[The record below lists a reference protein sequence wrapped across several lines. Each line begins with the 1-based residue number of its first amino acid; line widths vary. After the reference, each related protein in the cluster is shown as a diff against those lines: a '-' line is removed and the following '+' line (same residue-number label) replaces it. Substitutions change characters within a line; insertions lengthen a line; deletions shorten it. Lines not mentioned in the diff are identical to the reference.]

1 MLKITI
7 KGLLAAKRRL
17 FTTALAVLLGVA
29 FMAGTLVLTD
39 TIGKTVTDFFA
50 SLNAGTDA
58 HVRGRAAASDL
69 GAQRPRIDATLVSTI
84 TAVPGVG
91 AAEGIVI
98 GYAQLVDKQ
107 GKAVGNPTLGAPV
120 GADWGTVDAL
130 NPFNL
135 VTGRPPQADAEV
147 VIDKASADKA
157 RFVVGDTAT
166 VLVQTGPQRV
176 QVVGIARFGAAD
188 SPAGS
193 SVVLFTK
200 AAAERL
206 VGQPGKVDGIG
217 VVAAEGVSQQE
228 LRDRVARVTP
238 PSVEVVT
245 GKVIEQES
253 RRAVKDIINIANRF
267 LLTFAVIALFVGSF
281 IIYNTFSIL
290 VAQRTRDMAL
300 LRAVGAS
307 RRQVLGSVLLEA
319 VVVGLIAAVLG
330 LVAGIGVAA
339 GLKAL
344 LAGFGLDIPAAGI
357 VVTARTV
364 VASLLTG
371 LLVSVGSAVLP
382 ARRASKVP
390 PIAAL
395 RDLAHDRSGRSRR
408 RVVIGAAVTAAG
420 AASLLLGLLSQSER
434 ALPAVGL
441 GAAVI
446 FLGVAVLGP
455 VIARPVSRLI
465 GAPLPALTG
474 MPGKLA
480 RENAIRNP
488 KRTAATAAA
497 LMIGVSLVCFITIVA
512 SSSKAS
518 SAAQID
524 KAFSGDFVIDAGSLG
539 AGGLSHDLAERL
551 GRLPEVKAAAGVRQ
565 AFAQIGGTA
574 ADLLAIDPATYGKI
588 VDLDLTHGRLED
600 LDHDGIAVR
609 DTVATARGWSV
620 GDRVPVRFAQTGDQQ
635 LTVAAIYRAR
645 NVAGDYVVGD
655 YVVGLAAHQ
664 ANVADRF
671 DTSVLVAKADGVS
684 VADAR
689 AAIEQVTAEYPT
701 AKLQDQTEYKQ
712 AQAAQIDRFVNLVY
726 VLLALAVLIALL
738 GIANTLALSIFERTR
753 ELGLLRAVGMTRRQL
768 RSMVRWESVII
779 ALLGA
784 FLGLAIGLFSG
795 WAMVTAVADEGAML
809 QLPAGQL
816 AAVALIAALAGMLAA
831 VVPALRA
838 SRLNLLAAIATE

>member
-17 FTTALAVLLGVA
+17 FATASAVLLGVA

-58 HVRGRAAASDL
+58 NVRGRAASSDL
-69 GAQRPRIDATLVSTI
+69 GGQRPRVDAALVRTI
-84 TAVPGVG
+84 AAVPGVR
-91 AAEGIVI
+91 AAEGDIA
-98 GYAQLVDKQ
+98 GYAQLVDKH
-107 GKAVGNPTLGAPV
+107 GKAVGNPDLGAAPV
-120 GADWGTVDAL
+120 GADWGQVDAL
-130 NPFNL
+130 NPFTL
-135 VTGRPPQADAEV
+135 VTGRPPQADDEV

-157 RFVVGDTAT
+157 RFAVGDTAT

-176 QVVGIARFGAAD
+176 QVTGIARFGTAD

-253 RRAVKDIINIANRF
+253 RRAVEDIINIANRF

-307 RRQVLGSVLLEA
+307 RRQMLGSVLLEA

-465 GAPLPALTG
+465 GAPLTALTG

-488 KRTAATAAA
+488 
-497 LMIGVSLVCFITIVA
+497 
-512 SSSKAS
+512 
-518 SAAQID
+518 SA
-524 KAFSGDFVIDAGSLG
+524 
-539 AGGLSHDLAERL
+539 
-551 GRLPEVKAAAGVRQ
+551 P
-565 AFAQIGGTA
+565 
-574 ADLLAIDPATYGKI
+574 
-588 VDLDLTHGRLED
+588 
-600 LDHDGIAVR
+600 
-609 DTVATARGWSV
+609 
-620 GDRVPVRFAQTGDQQ
+620 
-635 LTVAAIYRAR
+635 
-645 NVAGDYVVGD
+645 
-655 YVVGLAAHQ
+655 
-664 ANVADRF
+664 
-671 DTSVLVAKADGVS
+671 
-684 VADAR
+684 
-689 AAIEQVTAEYPT
+689 
-701 AKLQDQTEYKQ
+701 
-712 AQAAQIDRFVNLVY
+712 
-726 VLLALAVLIALL
+726 
-738 GIANTLALSIFERTR
+738 
-753 ELGLLRAVGMTRRQL
+753 RRPQ
-768 RSMVRWESVII
+768 R
-779 ALLGA
+779 
-784 FLGLAIGLFSG
+784 
-795 WAMVTAVADEGAML
+795 
-809 QLPAGQL
+809 P
-816 AAVALIAALAGMLAA
+816 
-831 VVPALRA
+831 
-838 SRLNLLAAIATE
+838 

>member
-1 MLKITI
+1 MLKITL

-29 FMAGTLVLTD
+29 FTAGTLVLTD
-39 TIGKTVTDFFA
+39 TIGKTVTDLFA
-50 SLNAGTDA
+50 SVNAGTDA
-58 HVRGRAAASDL
+58 LVRGRATSPELGGARVDAA
-69 GAQRPRIDATLVSTI
+69 LVASI
-84 TAVPGVG
+84 SAVPGVR
-91 AAEGIVI
+91 AAEGTIT

-107 GKAVGNPTLGAPV
+107 GKAVGNSNLGAPPV
-120 GADWGTVDAL
+120 GASWGQVDAL

-135 VTGRPPQADAEV
+135 ITGRPPQADGEV
-147 VIDKASADKA
+147 VIDKASADTA
-157 RFVVGDTAT
+157 RFVVGDPAT

-176 QVVGIARFGAAD
+176 QVVGIARFGVAD

-200 AAAERL
+200 AAAQRL
-206 VGQPGKVDGIG
+206 LGEPGKVDGIG

-228 LRDRVARVTP
+228 LRDRIAKVTP

-245 GKVIEQES
+245 GKQVEQES
-253 RRAVKDIINIANRF
+253 QRAVKDLLNFANRF

-281 IIYNTFSIL
+281 SIYNTFSIL
-290 VAQRTRDMAL
+290 IVQRTRDLAL

-307 RRQVLGSVLLEA
+307 RRQVFGSVLVEA
-319 VVVGLIAAVLG
+319 VVVGLIAAALG

-344 LAGFGLDIPAAGI
+344 LTWFGLDIPTAGI
-357 VVTARTV
+357 VVTPRTV
-364 VASLLTG
+364 LVSLLTG

-408 RVVIGAAVTAAG
+408 RLVIGAVVVAAG
-420 AASLLLGLLSQSER
+420 AASLLLGLLSQSDR
-434 ALPAVGL
+434 ALPAVGG

-465 GAPLPALTG
+465 GAPLPALMG

-512 SSSKAS
+512 ASSKAS

-524 KAFSGDFVIDAGSLG
+524 KAFTGDFVIDTGSPSG
-539 AGGLSHDLAERL
+539 RGFSHDLAERL
-551 GRLPEVKAAAGVRQ
+551 NKLAEVKAASGVRQ
-565 AFAQIGGTA
+565 GFAPIGGTP

-588 VDLDLTHGRLED
+588 VDLDLAQGRLED

-609 DTVATARGWSV
+609 DTVAGARGWSV
-620 GDRVPVRFAQTGDQQ
+620 GDKVPVRFALTGDQQ
-635 LTVAAIYRAR
+635 LTVAAIYRAKK
-645 NVAGDYVVGD
+645 VAGDYVI
-655 YVVGLAAHQ
+655 GLAAYE
-664 ANVADRF
+664 ANLADRF
-671 DTSVLVAKADGVS
+671 DTQVLVAKADGVS

-689 AAIEQVTAEYPT
+689 AAIEGVTAEYPT

-712 AQAAQIDRFVNLVY
+712 AQAGQIDRVVNLVY

-795 WAMVTAVADEGAML
+795 WAMVTAVADEGARL

-816 AAVALIAALAGMLAA
+816 AAVAIIAALAGMAAA
-831 VVPALRA
+831 VLPARRA
-838 SRLNLLAAIATE
+838 SRLNVLAAIATE

>member
-1 MLKITI
+1 MITTTI
-7 KGLLAAKRRL
+7 KTLLAAKRRL
-17 FTTALAVLLGVA
+17 FATASAVLLGVA

-58 HVRGRAAASDL
+58 YVRGMAAASDL
-69 GAQRPRIDATLVSTI
+69 GGQRPRVDAALVRTVA
-84 TAVPGVG
+84 AVPGVR
-91 AAEGIVI
+91 AAEGNVT

-107 GKAVGNPTLGAPV
+107 GKAVGNSNLGAAPV
-120 GADWGTVDAL
+120 GAAWTQVDAL
-130 NPFNL
+130 NPFDL
-135 VTGRPPQADAEV
+135 VTGRPPRADDEV
-147 VIDKASADKA
+147 VIDKASADKTRLA
-157 RFVVGDTAT
+157 VGDSAT

-176 QVVGIARFGAAD
+176 RVVGVARFGAAD

-206 VGQPGKVDGIG
+206 VGEPGKVDGIG
-217 VVAAEGVSQQE
+217 VAAATGVSQQE
-228 LRDRVARVTP
+228 LRDRIAEVTP

-245 GKVIEQES
+245 GKVIERES
-253 RRAVKDIINIANRF
+253 QRAVKDLMSFANRF
-267 LLTFAVIALFVGSF
+267 LLTFALIALFVGSF

-290 VAQRTRDMAL
+290 VAQRTRDLAL

-330 LVAGIGVAA
+330 LVAGIAVAA

-344 LAGFGLDIPAAGI
+344 LTGFGLDIPAAGI

-408 RVVIGAAVTAAG
+408 RMVTGTAVTAAG
-420 AASLLLGLLSQSER
+420 AASLSLGLLSQSER

-441 GAAVI
+441 GAAVV
-446 FLGVAVLGP
+446 FLGAAVLGP
-455 VIARPVSRLI
+455 VVARPVSRLI
-465 GAPLPALTG
+465 GAPLPALVG
-474 MPGKLA
+474 MPGRLA

-497 LMIGVSLVCFITIVA
+497 LMIGVSLVCFVTIVA

-524 KAFSGDFVIDAGSLG
+524 RAFAGDFVIDSGSLG

-551 GRLPEVKAAAGVRQ
+551 GRLPQVKAASGTRQ
-565 AFAQIGGTA
+565 TVAQVGGST
-574 ADLLAIDPATYGKI
+574 ADLLAIDPGTYGKI
-588 VDLDLTHGRLED
+588 VDLDLTRGRVED
-600 LDHDGIAVR
+600 LDADGIAVR
-609 DTVATARGWSV
+609 EEVATARGWSV
-620 GDRVPVRFAQTGDQQ
+620 GDTVPVRFAQTGEQQ
-635 LTVAAIYRAR
+635 FTLAAIYHAR
-645 NVAGDYVVGD
+645 NVAGDYVVG
-655 YVVGLAAHQ
+655 LAAHE
-664 ANVADRF
+664 ANAAGRF
-671 DTSVLVAKADGVS
+671 DTKVLVVKADGVS
-684 VADAR
+684 AADAR
-689 AAIEQVTAEYPT
+689 AAIDKVTADYPT
-701 AKLQDQTEYKQ
+701 AKLHDQTQYKQ

-738 GIANTLALSIFERTR
+738 GIANTLALSILERTR

-784 FLGLAIGLFSG
+784 FLGLAIGLLAG
-795 WAMVTAVADEGAML
+795 WAMVTAVADEGARL
-809 QLPAGQL
+809 QLPVGQL
-816 AAVALIAALAGMLAA
+816 AAVTVIAALAGMLAA
-831 VVPALRA
+831 VLPAHRA
-838 SRLNLLAAIATE
+838 SRLNVLAAIATE

>member
-1 MLKITI
+1 MLKTTL

-29 FMAGTLVLTD
+29 FVAGTLVLTD
-39 TIGKTVTDFFA
+39 TIGKTVTDLFA
-50 SLNAGTDA
+50 SLNARTDA
-58 HVRGRAAASDL
+58 QVRGRPVSSEF
-69 GAQRPRIDATLVSTI
+69 GGGRPRVDAALVPTI
-84 TAVPGVG
+84 TAVPGVR
-91 AAEGIVI
+91 AVEGTIT

-107 GKAVGNPTLGAPV
+107 GKAVGNSNLGAQPV
-120 GADWGTVDAL
+120 GADWATTDAL

-147 VIDKASADKA
+147 VIDKASADTA
-157 RFVVGDTAT
+157 RFAVGDTAT

-176 QVVGIARFGAAD
+176 QVVGIARFGTAD

-206 VGQPGKVDGIG
+206 LGEPGKVDGIG

-228 LRDRVARVTP
+228 LRDRIAKVTP

-245 GKVIEQES
+245 GKVLEQES
-253 RRAVKDIINIANRF
+253 QRAVKDLLNFANQF
-267 LLTFAVIALFVGSF
+267 LLTFALIALFVGSF
-281 IIYNTFSIL
+281 SIYNTFSIL
-290 VAQRTRDMAL
+290 IVQRTRDLAL

-307 RRQVLGSVLLEA
+307 RRQVLGSVLVEA
-319 VVVGLIAAVLG
+319 VVVGLIAAALG

-344 LAGFGLDIPAAGI
+344 LTGFGLDIPAAGI

-364 VASLLTG
+364 VVSLLTG

-408 RVVIGAAVTAAG
+408 RLVIGAVVTAAG
-420 AASLLLGLLSQSER
+420 AASLLLGLLSQSDR
-434 ALPAVGL
+434 ALPAVGG

-512 SSSKAS
+512 ASSKAS

-524 KAFSGDFVIDAGSLG
+524 KAFTGDFVIDAGSP
-539 AGGLSHDLAERL
+539 GGRGFSHDLAERL
-551 GRLPEVKAAAGVRQ
+551 DRLPEVKAASGVRQ
-565 AFAQIGGTA
+565 GFAPIGGTP

-588 VDLDLTHGRLED
+588 VDLDLTRGRLED
-600 LDHDGIAVR
+600 LGHDGIAVR

-620 GDRVPVRFAQTGDQQ
+620 GDKVPVRFALTGDQQ
-635 LTVAAIYRAR
+635 FTVAAIYRAK
-645 NVAGDYVVGD
+645 NVAGDYVI
-655 YVVGLAAHQ
+655 GLAAHE
-664 ANVADRF
+664 ANLADRF
-671 DTSVLVAKADGVS
+671 DTQVLVAKADGVS

-689 AAIEQVTAEYPT
+689 AAIEAVTAEYPT

-712 AQAAQIDRFVNLVY
+712 AQAGQIDRVVNLVY
-726 VLLALAVLIALL
+726 VLLALAVLIGLL

-795 WAMVTAVADEGAML
+795 WAMVTAVADEGARL

-816 AAVALIAALAGMLAA
+816 AAVTLLAALAGMAAA
-831 VVPALRA
+831 VLPARRA

>member
-17 FTTALAVLLGVA
+17 FTTAMAVLLGVA
-29 FMAGTLVLTD
+29 FTAGTLVLTD

-50 SLNAGTDA
+50 SVNAGTDA
-58 HVRGRAAASDL
+58 YVRGRVASPELGGRSRVDAA
-69 GAQRPRIDATLVSTI
+69 LVPTI
-84 TAVPGVG
+84 TAVPGVT
-91 AAEGIVI
+91 AAEGTIG

-107 GKAVGNPTLGAPV
+107 GKAVGNSNLGAPPV
-120 GADWGTVDAL
+120 GANWGTVDAL

-135 VTGRPPQADAEV
+135 VAGRPPQADDEV
-147 VIDKASADKA
+147 VIDKASADTA
-157 RFVVGDTAT
+157 RFAVGDTAT

-176 QVVGIARFGAAD
+176 RVVGIARFGTVD
-188 SPAGS
+188 SLAGS

-200 AAAERL
+200 ATAERV
-206 VGQPGKVDGIG
+206 VGEAGKVDGIG
-217 VVAAEGVSQQE
+217 VVAAKGVSQQE
-228 LRDRVARVTP
+228 LRDRIAKVTP

-245 GKVIEQES
+245 GKVLEQENQ
-253 RRAVKDIINIANRF
+253 RAVKGLLNIANQF
-267 LLTFAVIALFVGSF
+267 LLTFALIALFVGSF
-281 IIYNTFSIL
+281 SIYNTFSIL
-290 VAQRTRDMAL
+290 IVQRTRDLAL

-307 RRQVLGSVLLEA
+307 RRQVLGSVLVEA
-319 VVVGLIAAVLG
+319 VVVGLIAAALG

-344 LAGFGLDIPAAGI
+344 LTGFGLDIPTAGI

-408 RVVIGAAVTAAG
+408 RLVIGAVVTAAG
-420 AASLLLGLLSQSER
+420 AASLVLGLLSQSER
-434 ALPAVGL
+434 ALPAVGG

-465 GAPLPALTG
+465 GAPLSALTG

-480 RENAIRNP
+480 RENAMRNP
-488 KRTAATAAA
+488 KRTSATAAA

-518 SAAQID
+518 SAAQVD
-524 KAFSGDFVIDAGSLG
+524 KAFTGDFVIDTGSP
-539 AGGLSHDLAERL
+539 GGLGFSHDLAERL
-551 GRLPEVKAAAGVRQ
+551 NRLPEVKAASGVRQ
-565 AFAQIGGTA
+565 GFAPIGGTP

-588 VDLDLTHGRLED
+588 VDLDLTQGRLED
-600 LDHDGIAVR
+600 LGHDGIAVR

-620 GDRVPVRFAQTGDQQ
+620 GDKVPVRFAETGDQQ
-635 LTVAAIYRAR
+635 LTVAAIYH
-645 NVAGDYVVGD
+645 NKDVAGDYVI
-655 YVVGLAAHQ
+655 GLATHE
-664 ANVADRF
+664 ANLADRF

-684 VADAR
+684 AADAR
-689 AAIEQVTAEYPT
+689 AAIEGVTADYPT

-712 AQAAQIDRFVNLVY
+712 AQAGQIDRVVNLVY
-726 VLLALAVLIALL
+726 VLLALAVLIGLL
-738 GIANTLALSIFERTR
+738 GIANTLALSILERTR

-768 RSMVRWESVII
+768 RSMVRWEAVII

-784 FLGLAIGLFSG
+784 FLGLAIGLLAG
-795 WAMVTAVADEGAML
+795 WAMVTATADEGAKL

-816 AAVALIAALAGMLAA
+816 AAVTLLAALAGMLAA
-831 VVPALRA
+831 VLPARRA

>member
-1 MLKITI
+1 M
-7 KGLLAAKRRL
+7 
-17 FTTALAVLLGVA
+17 
-29 FMAGTLVLTD
+29 
-39 TIGKTVTDFFA
+39 
-50 SLNAGTDA
+50 
-58 HVRGRAAASDL
+58 
-69 GAQRPRIDATLVSTI
+69 VSTI
-84 TAVPGVG
+84 TAVPGVA

-330 LVAGIGVAA
+330 LVAGIGV
-339 GLKAL
+339 
-344 LAGFGLDIPAAGI
+344 
-357 VVTARTV
+357 
-364 VASLLTG
+364 
-371 LLVSVGSAVLP
+371 
-382 ARRASKVP
+382 
-390 PIAAL
+390 
-395 RDLAHDRSGRSRR
+395 
-408 RVVIGAAVTAAG
+408 
-420 AASLLLGLLSQSER
+420 
-434 ALPAVGL
+434 
-441 GAAVI
+441 
-446 FLGVAVLGP
+446 
-455 VIARPVSRLI
+455 
-465 GAPLPALTG
+465 
-474 MPGKLA
+474 
-480 RENAIRNP
+480 
-488 KRTAATAAA
+488 
-497 LMIGVSLVCFITIVA
+497 
-512 SSSKAS
+512 
-518 SAAQID
+518 
-524 KAFSGDFVIDAGSLG
+524 
-539 AGGLSHDLAERL
+539 
-551 GRLPEVKAAAGVRQ
+551 
-565 AFAQIGGTA
+565 
-574 ADLLAIDPATYGKI
+574 
-588 VDLDLTHGRLED
+588 
-600 LDHDGIAVR
+600 
-609 DTVATARGWSV
+609 
-620 GDRVPVRFAQTGDQQ
+620 
-635 LTVAAIYRAR
+635 
-645 NVAGDYVVGD
+645 
-655 YVVGLAAHQ
+655 
-664 ANVADRF
+664 
-671 DTSVLVAKADGVS
+671 
-684 VADAR
+684 
-689 AAIEQVTAEYPT
+689 
-701 AKLQDQTEYKQ
+701 
-712 AQAAQIDRFVNLVY
+712 
-726 VLLALAVLIALL
+726 
-738 GIANTLALSIFERTR
+738 
-753 ELGLLRAVGMTRRQL
+753 
-768 RSMVRWESVII
+768 VRWESVII

>member
-1 MLKITI
+1 MLTTTVKT
-7 KGLLAAKRRL
+7 LLAAKRRL

-58 HVRGRAAASDL
+58 HVRGRAAAADL

-84 TAVPGVG
+84 TTVPGVG

-135 VTGRPPQADAEV
+135 ITGRPPQADAEV

-344 LAGFGLDIPAAGI
+344 LAGCGLDIPAAGI

-395 RDLAHDRSGRSRR
+395 RDLAHDRSGLSRR
-408 RVVIGAAVTAAG
+408 RVVIGVAVTAAG

-455 VIARPVSRLI
+455 VIARPVS
-465 GAPLPALTG
+465 
-474 MPGKLA
+474 
-480 RENAIRNP
+480 
-488 KRTAATAAA
+488 

-524 KAFSGDFVIDAGSLG
+524 KAFTGDFVIDAGSLG

-551 GRLPEVKAAAGVRQ
+551 GRLPELKAAAGVRQ
-565 AFAQIGGTA
+565 AFAQLRWNV
-574 ADLLAIDPATYGKI
+574 ADQLDIAPATYGKI
-588 VDLDLTHGRLED
+588 VDLDLTHGRLAD

-645 NVAGDYVVGD
+645 NVAGDYVL
-655 YVVGLAAHQ
+655 GLAAHQ

-795 WAMVTAVADEGAML
+795 WAMVTAVADEGARL

-831 VVPALRA
+831 VVPAVRA

>member
-1 MLKITI
+1 MLKTTL

-29 FMAGTLVLTD
+29 FVAGTLVLTD
-39 TIGKTVTDFFA
+39 TIGKTVTDLFA

-58 HVRGRAAASDL
+58 QVRGRAASPDL
-69 GAQRPRIDATLVSTI
+69 GGQRPRVDAALVPTI
-84 TAVPGVG
+84 SAVPGVG
-91 AAEGIVI
+91 AAEGII
-98 GYAQLVDKQ
+98 TGYAQLVDKQ
-107 GKAVGNPTLGAPV
+107 GKAVGNSNLGAPPI
-120 GADWGTVDAL
+120 GADWATTDAL

-135 VTGRPPQADAEV
+135 VTGRAPQADAEV
-147 VIDKASADKA
+147 VIDKASADTA
-157 RFVVGDTAT
+157 RFAVGDTAT

-176 QVVGIARFGAAD
+176 RVVGIARFGVAD

-206 VGQPGKVDGIG
+206 LGEPGKVDGIG

-228 LRDRVARVTP
+228 LRDRIAKVTP

-245 GKVIEQES
+245 GKVLEQES
-253 RRAVKDIINIANRF
+253 QRAVKDLLNFANQF
-267 LLTFAVIALFVGSF
+267 LLTFALIALFVGSF
-281 IIYNTFSIL
+281 SIYNTFSIL
-290 VAQRTRDMAL
+290 IVQRTRDLAL

-307 RRQVLGSVLLEA
+307 RRQVLGSVLVEA
-319 VVVGLIAAVLG
+319 VVVGLIAAALG

-344 LAGFGLDIPAAGI
+344 LTGFGLDIPASGI

-395 RDLAHDRSGRSRR
+395 RDLAHERSGRSRR
-408 RVVIGAAVTAAG
+408 RMVIGAVVTAAG

-434 ALPAVGL
+434 ALPAVGG
-441 GAAVI
+441 GAALI

-465 GAPLPALTG
+465 GAPLPALMG

-497 LMIGVSLVCFITIVA
+497 LMIGVSLVCFTTIVA

-524 KAFSGDFVIDAGSLG
+524 KAFTGDFVIDAGSP
-539 AGGLSHDLAERL
+539 GGHGFSHDLAERL
-551 GRLPEVKAAAGVRQ
+551 DRLPEVKAASGVRE
-565 AFAQIGGTA
+565 AFAPIGGTP

-588 VDLDLTHGRLED
+588 VDLDLAQGRLED
-600 LDHDGIAVR
+600 LGHDGIAVR
-609 DTVATARGWSV
+609 DTVASARGWSV
-620 GDRVPVRFAQTGDQQ
+620 GTRVPVRFALSGEQQ

-645 NVAGDYVVGD
+645 NVAGDYVVG
-655 YVVGLAAHQ
+655 LAAHE
-664 ANVADRF
+664 ANLADRF
-671 DTSVLVAKADGVS
+671 DTQVLVAKADGVS

-689 AAIEQVTAEYPT
+689 AAIEAVTAEYPT

-712 AQAAQIDRFVNLVY
+712 AQAGQIDRVVNLVY

-795 WAMVTAVADEGAML
+795 WAMVTAVADEGARL

-816 AAVALIAALAGMLAA
+816 AAVALLAALAGMVAA
-831 VVPALRA
+831 VLPARRA
-838 SRLNLLAAIATE
+838 SRLNVLAAIATE

>member
-1 MLKITI
+1 MLKTTI
-7 KGLLAAKRRL
+7 KSLLTAKRRL

-58 HVRGRAAASDL
+58 TVRGRATSPDL
-69 GAQRPRIDATLVSTI
+69 DGQRPRVDASLLRTI
-84 TAVPGVG
+84 GAVPGVA
-91 AAEGIVI
+91 AAEGSVT
-98 GYAQLVDKQ
+98 GYAQLVDKH
-107 GKAVGNPTLGAPV
+107 GKAVGNQSLGAAPI
-120 GADWGTVDAL
+120 GADWGRVSAL

-135 VTGRPPQADAEV
+135 VTGRPPQADDEI
-147 VIDKASADKA
+147 VIDKASADTA
-157 RFVVGDTAT
+157 RFAVGDTAT

-206 VGQPGKVDGIG
+206 LGQPGKVDSIG
-217 VVAAEGVSQQE
+217 VVAAKGVSQQE
-228 LRDRVARVTP
+228 LRDRIARVTP
-238 PSVEVVT
+238 PGVEVVT

-253 RRAVKDIINIANRF
+253 QRAVKDLMNIANRF
-267 LLTFAVIALFVGSF
+267 LLTFALIALFVGSF

-290 VAQRTRDMAL
+290 VAQRTRDLAL

-319 VVVGLIAAVLG
+319 VAVGLIAAVLG

-357 VVTARTV
+357 VVSAKTV

-371 LLVSVGSAVLP
+371 LLVSLGSAVLP

-395 RDLAHDRSGRSRR
+395 VDLAHDRSGRSRR
-408 RVVIGAAVTAAG
+408 RVVIGAAVIACG

-434 ALPAVGL
+434 ALPAVGG

-465 GAPLPALTG
+465 GAPLPALAG
-474 MPGKLA
+474 MPGRLA

-524 KAFSGDFVIDAGSLG
+524 KAFTGDFVVDAGSLG
-539 AGGLSHDLAERL
+539 GGGLSHDLAERL
-551 GRLPEVKAAAGVRQ
+551 GRLPEVKAASGVRQ
-565 AFAQIGGTA
+565 GVAQIGGTTV
-574 ADLLAIDPATYGKI
+574 DLLAVDPATYGKI
-588 VDLDLTHGRLED
+588 VDLDLTRGRLED

-609 DTVATARGWSV
+609 DAVATARGWSI
-620 GDRVPVRFAQTGDQQ
+620 GDMVPVRFAQTGDQQ
-635 LTVAAIYRAR
+635 LTVAAIYHAKD
-645 NVAGDYVVGD
+645 VAGDQ
-655 YVVGLAAHQ
+655 VVGLAAYE

-671 DTSVLVAKADGVS
+671 DSKVLVAKADRVS
-684 VADAR
+684 VTDAR
-689 AAIEQVTAEYPT
+689 AAIEEVTAEYPT
-701 AKLQDQTEYKQ
+701 AKLQDQTQHKA
-712 AQAAQIDRFVNLVY
+712 AQAAQVDRFVNLVY

-753 ELGLLRAVGMTRRQL
+753 ELGLLRAVGMTRGQL

-784 FLGLAIGLFSG
+784 FLGLAIGLFCG
-795 WAMVTAVADEGAML
+795 WALVTAAADEGARL

-831 VVPALRA
+831 VLPARRA
-838 SRLNLLAAIATE
+838 SRLNVLAAIAIE

>member
-1 MLKITI
+1 MLTTTVKT
-7 KGLLAAKRRL
+7 LLAAKRRL

-58 HVRGRAAASDL
+58 HVRGRATSRDL
-69 GAQRPRIDATLVSTI
+69 GGQRPWVDAALLPTI
-84 TAVPGVG
+84 TAVPGVA
-91 AAEGIVI
+91 AAEGTVT
-98 GYAQLVDKQ
+98 GYAQLVDKH
-107 GKAVGNPTLGAPV
+107 GKALGNPNLGAAPV
-120 GADWGTVDAL
+120 GADWGQVDAL

-135 VTGRPPQADAEV
+135 VTGRPPQADDEV

-157 RFVVGDTAT
+157 RFTVGDTAT

-188 SPAGS
+188 SPAGR

-206 VGQPGKVDGIG
+206 LGEPGKVDGIG
-217 VVAAEGVSQQE
+217 VVATGGVSQQE
-228 LRDRVARVTP
+228 LRDRIAKVTP

-245 GKVIEQES
+245 GKAIEQES
-253 RRAVKDIINIANRF
+253 RRAVKDLINVANRF
-267 LLTFAVIALFVGSF
+267 LLTFALIALFVGSF

-290 VAQRTRDMAL
+290 VAQRTRDLAL

-319 VVVGLIAAVLG
+319 VAVGLIAAVLG

-344 LAGFGLDIPAAGI
+344 LTGFGLNIPAAGI
-357 VVTARTV
+357 VVTARTLV
-364 VASLLTG
+364 VSLLTG
-371 LLVSVGSAVLP
+371 LLVSLGSAVLP

-395 RDLAHDRSGRSRR
+395 HDLAHDRSARSRR
-408 RVVIGAAVTAAG
+408 RLVIGVTVTAAG
-420 AASLLLGLLSQSER
+420 AAALSLGLLSQSER
-434 ALPAVGL
+434 ALPAVGG

-455 VIARPVSRLI
+455 VIARPVSRLV
-465 GAPLPALTG
+465 GAPLPAVMG
-474 MPGKLA
+474 MPGRLA
-480 RENAIRNP
+480 RDNAIRNP
-488 KRTAATAAA
+488 KRTSAAAAA
-497 LMIGVSLVCFITIVA
+497 LMIGVSLVCFVTIVA

-518 SAAQID
+518 AAAQID
-524 KAFSGDFVIDAGSLG
+524 KAFTGDFVIDAGSLG
-539 AGGLSHDLAERL
+539 PGGLSHDLADRL
-551 GRLPEVKAAAGVRQ
+551 GRLPEVKAASGVRQ
-565 AFAQIGGTA
+565 AVAHIGGTT
-574 ADLLAIDPATYGKI
+574 ADLLAVDPAAYGKI
-588 VDLDLTHGRLED
+588 VDLDLTRGRLEN
-600 LDHDGIAVR
+600 LDQDGIAVR
-609 DTVATARGWSV
+609 DAVATANGWSV
-620 GDRVPVRFAQTGDQQ
+620 GDRVPVRFAQTGEQQ
-635 LTVAAIYRAR
+635 FTVAATYHAKD
-645 NVAGDYVVGD
+645 VAGDYVVGL
-655 YVVGLAAHQ
+655 VAHE
-664 ANVADRF
+664 ANVTGRF
-671 DTSVLVAKADGVS
+671 DTKVLVAKADGVS
-684 VADAR
+684 MADAR
-689 AAIEQVTAEYPT
+689 AAISKVTADYPT

-726 VLLALAVLIALL
+726 VLLALAVLIAML
-738 GIANTLALSIFERTR
+738 GIANTLALSILERTR

-768 RSMVRWESVII
+768 RSMVRWESVIV

-784 FLGLAIGLFSG
+784 FLGLAIGLLAG
-795 WAMVTAVADEGAML
+795 WAMVTAVADEGARL

-831 VVPALRA
+831 VLPARRA
-838 SRLNLLAAIATE
+838 SRLNPLAAIATE

>member
-7 KGLLAAKRRL
+7 KRLLASKRRL
-17 FTTALAVLLGVA
+17 FTTAMAVLLGVA

-58 HVRGRAAASDL
+58 HVRGRAASPDL
-69 GAQRPRIDATLVSTI
+69 GGQRPRVDAALVPTI
-84 TAVPGVG
+84 TAVPGVA
-91 AAEGIVI
+91 AAEGSIS
-98 GYAQLVDKQ
+98 GYAQLVDKH
-107 GKAVGNPTLGAPV
+107 GKAVGNQTLGAAPV
-120 GADWGTVDAL
+120 GANWGTVDAL

-157 RFVVGDTAT
+157 RLAVGDTAT

-176 QVVGIARFGAAD
+176 RVVGIARFGTVD

-206 VGQPGKVDGIG
+206 VGQAGKVDGIG
-217 VVAAEGVSQQE
+217 VVAAKGVSQEE
-228 LRDRVARVTP
+228 LRDRIAKVTP
-238 PSVEVVT
+238 PGVEVVT
-245 GKVIEQES
+245 GTVIEQES
-253 RRAVKDIINIANRF
+253 QRAVKDIMRLTNQF
-267 LLTFAVIALFVGSF
+267 LLTFALIALFVGSF

-290 VAQRTRDMAL
+290 VAQRTRDIAL

-319 VVVGLIAAVLG
+319 VAVGLIAAVLG

-344 LAGFGLDIPAAGI
+344 LAAFGLDIPAAGI
-357 VVTARTV
+357 VVTARAV
-364 VASLLTG
+364 LASLLTG
-371 LLVSVGSAVLP
+371 VLVSVASAVLP
-382 ARRASKVP
+382 ARRAAKVA

-408 RVVIGAAVTAAG
+408 RVAIGAAVTAAG
-420 AASLLLGLLSQSER
+420 AASLSLGLLSQSDR
-434 ALPAVGL
+434 GLPAVGF

-446 FLGVAVLGP
+446 FLGVTVLGP

-474 MPGKLA
+474 MAGRLA
-480 RENAIRNP
+480 RDNAIRNP

-518 SAAQID
+518 ATAKVD
-524 KAFSGDFVIDAGSLG
+524 KAFTGDFVIDAGSLG

-551 GRLPEVKAAAGVRQ
+551 DRLPEVKAASGVRQ
-565 AFAQIGGTA
+565 TVVQIGGTT
-574 ADLLAIDPATYGKI
+574 ADLVAVDPASYGEI
-588 VDLDLTHGRLED
+588 VDLDVTRGRLED
-600 LDHDGIAVR
+600 LDTDGIAVR
-609 DTVATARGWSV
+609 DTVATAKGWSV
-620 GDRVPVRFAQTGDQQ
+620 GDTVPVRFAQTGEHQ
-635 LTVAAIYRAR
+635 LDVAAIYR
-645 NVAGDYVVGD
+645 NKDVAGADYLM
-655 YVVGLAAHQ
+655 GLAAYE
-664 ANVADRF
+664 ANAADRF
-671 DTSVLVAKADGVS
+671 DTKVLVVKADRVS
-684 VADAR
+684 AADAR
-689 AAIEQVTAEYPT
+689 AAIEQVTADYPT
-701 AKLQDQTEYKQ
+701 AKLQDQTEYKT
-712 AQAAQIDRFVNLVY
+712 AQTAQIDRFVNLVY

-738 GIANTLALSIFERTR
+738 GIANTLVLSIFERTR
-753 ELGLLRAVGMTRRQL
+753 ELGLLRAVGMTRRQV

-784 FLGLAIGLFSG
+784 FLGLAIGLFAS
-795 WAMVTAVADEGAML
+795 WAMVTAVANEGARL
-809 QLPAGQL
+809 QLPVGQL
-816 AAVALIAALAGMLAA
+816 AVVTLIAALAGMLAA
-831 VVPALRA
+831 VVPAQRA
-838 SRLNLLAAIATE
+838 SRLNVLAAIATE

>member
-1 MLKITI
+1 MITTTI
-7 KGLLAAKRRL
+7 KTLLAAKRRL
-17 FTTALAVLLGVA
+17 FATASAVLLGVA

-58 HVRGRAAASDL
+58 YVRGMAAASDL
-69 GAQRPRIDATLVSTI
+69 GGQRPRVDAALVRTVA
-84 TAVPGVG
+84 AVPGVR
-91 AAEGIVI
+91 AAEGNVT

-107 GKAVGNPTLGAPV
+107 GKAVGNSNLGAAPV
-120 GADWGTVDAL
+120 GAAWTQVDDAL
-130 NPFNL
+130 NPFDL
-135 VTGRPPQADAEV
+135 VTGRPPRADDEV
-147 VIDKASADKA
+147 VIDKASADKTRLA
-157 RFVVGDTAT
+157 VGDSAT

-176 QVVGIARFGAAD
+176 RVVGVARFGAAD

-206 VGQPGKVDGIG
+206 VGEPGKVDGIG
-217 VVAAEGVSQQE
+217 VAAATGVSQQE
-228 LRDRVARVTP
+228 LRDRIAEVTP

-245 GKVIEQES
+245 GKVIERES
-253 RRAVKDIINIANRF
+253 QRAVKDLMSFANRF
-267 LLTFAVIALFVGSF
+267 LLTFALIALFVGSF

-290 VAQRTRDMAL
+290 VAQRTRDLAL

-330 LVAGIGVAA
+330 LVAGIAVAA

-344 LAGFGLDIPAAGI
+344 LTGFGLDIPAAGI

-408 RVVIGAAVTAAG
+408 RMVTGTAVTAAG
-420 AASLLLGLLSQSER
+420 AASLSLGLLSQSER

-441 GAAVI
+441 GAAVV
-446 FLGVAVLGP
+446 FLGAAVLGP
-455 VIARPVSRLI
+455 VVARPVSRLI
-465 GAPLPALTG
+465 GAPLPALVG
-474 MPGKLA
+474 MPGRLA

-497 LMIGVSLVCFITIVA
+497 LMIGVSLVCFVTIVA

-524 KAFSGDFVIDAGSLG
+524 RAFAGDFVIDSGSLG

-551 GRLPEVKAAAGVRQ
+551 GRLPQVKAASGTRQ
-565 AFAQIGGTA
+565 TVAQVGGST
-574 ADLLAIDPATYGKI
+574 ADLLAIDPGTYGKI
-588 VDLDLTHGRLED
+588 VDLDLTRGRLED
-600 LDHDGIAVR
+600 LDADGIAVR
-609 DTVATARGWSV
+609 EEVATARGWSV
-620 GDRVPVRFAQTGDQQ
+620 GDTVPVRFAQTGEQQ
-635 LTVAAIYRAR
+635 FTLAAIYHAR
-645 NVAGDYVVGD
+645 NVAGDYVVG
-655 YVVGLAAHQ
+655 LAAHE
-664 ANVADRF
+664 ANAAGRF
-671 DTSVLVAKADGVS
+671 DTKVLVVKADGVS
-684 VADAR
+684 AADAR
-689 AAIEQVTAEYPT
+689 AAIDKVTADYPT
-701 AKLQDQTEYKQ
+701 AKLHDQTQYKQ

-738 GIANTLALSIFERTR
+738 GIANTLALSILERTR

-784 FLGLAIGLFSG
+784 FLGLAIGLLAG
-795 WAMVTAVADEGAML
+795 WAMVTAVADEGARL
-809 QLPAGQL
+809 QLPVGQL
-816 AAVALIAALAGMLAA
+816 AAVTVIAALAGMLAA
-831 VVPALRA
+831 VLPAHRA
-838 SRLNLLAAIATE
+838 SRLNVLAAIATE

>member
-7 KGLLAAKRRL
+7 KSLLAAKRRL

-135 VTGRPPQADAEV
+135 ITGRPTQADAEV

-238 PSVEVVT
+238 PSIEVVT

-395 RDLAHDRSGRSRR
+395 RDLANDRSGRSRR
-408 RVVIGAAVTAAG
+408 RLAIGVAVTAAG
-420 AASLLLGLLSQSER
+420 ATSLSLGLLSQSER

-446 FLGVAVLGP
+446 FLGVTVLGP

-474 MPGKLA
+474 MPGRLA

-497 LMIGVSLVCFITIVA
+497 LMIGVSLVCLVTIVA

-524 KAFSGDFVIDAGSLG
+524 RAFAGDFVIDSGSLG

-551 GRLPEVKAAAGVRQ
+551 GRLPQVKAASGTRQ
-565 AFAQIGGTA
+565 TVAQVGGST
-574 ADLLAIDPATYGKI
+574 ADLLAIDPGTYGKI
-588 VDLDLTHGRLED
+588 VDLDLTRGRVED
-600 LDHDGIAVR
+600 LDADGIAVR
-609 DTVATARGWSV
+609 EEVATARGWSV
-620 GDRVPVRFAQTGDQQ
+620 GDTVPVRFAQTGEQQ
-635 LTVAAIYRAR
+635 FTLAAIYHAR
-645 NVAGDYVVGD
+645 NVAGDYVVG
-655 YVVGLAAHQ
+655 LAAHE
-664 ANVADRF
+664 ANAAGRF
-671 DTSVLVAKADGVS
+671 DTKVLVVKADGVS
-684 VADAR
+684 AADAR
-689 AAIEQVTAEYPT
+689 AAIDKVTADYPT
-701 AKLQDQTEYKQ
+701 AKLHDQTQYKQ

-738 GIANTLALSIFERTR
+738 GIANTLALSILERTR

-784 FLGLAIGLFSG
+784 FLGLAIGLLAG
-795 WAMVTAVADEGAML
+795 WAMVTAVADEGARL
-809 QLPAGQL
+809 QLPVGQL
-816 AAVALIAALAGMLAA
+816 AAVTVIAALAGMLAA
-831 VVPALRA
+831 VLPAHRA
-838 SRLNLLAAIATE
+838 SRLNVLAAIATE